1 MSCRSSINLPCVLSA
16 QAPRFDGLEKNGLLE
31 RMLPAHSALF
41 ISPYR
46 CKSCDKRYFRL
57 RLPVHTAEKPP
68 RHAE

>member
-1 MSCRSSINLPCVLSA
+1 MSILNKSSLCPQCASASIRRS
-16 QAPRFDGLEKNGLLE
+16 RKNGLLE
-31 RMLPAHSALF
+31 RILHSALF